1 MAGTLAHINYLR
13 SNDMKR
19 ITIALAITL
28 VMGIAGT
35 LHLQAQNQIGV
46 GLMYDSD
53 TKSAGIDGRLVLP
66 IAGPQLRFATNIDV
80 FLPNNYTFVRFDAN
94 LQYVFAPLRRGG
106 GAYLLGGL
114 DVGYVSV
121 NSSSNTELGI
131 NVGGGI
137 SGPVGPLSL
146 FGELKF
152 VLGNFDGIVLGGGLL
167 FDM

>member
-1 MAGTLAHINYLR
+1 
-13 SNDMKR
+13 MKR
-19 ITIALAITL
+19 ITITFAVVL
-28 VMGIAGT
+28 VMSLVGA
-35 LHLQAQNQIGV
+35 LRAEAQSQIGV

-53 TKSAGIDGRLVLP
+53 TKSAGVDGRLSVP
-66 IAGPQLRFATNIDV
+66 IAGKNLRFAPNLDV

-94 LQYVFAPLRRGG
+94 LQYVFAPLRNSG

-137 SGPVGPLSL
+137 SGPVGPFSL

-152 VLGNFDGIVLGGGLL
+152 VLGNYDGIVLGGGFL